1 MKKRR
6 RINLS
11 KYAIFIEATVRWLEM
26 YVLQSGSLHLGL
38 LTVRKY
44 LTVLRTRGKKEAIA
58 YCKGARSSIL
68 SWLAASDIS
77 NNRIA
82 SPKAHG
88 VPKVLRF
95 LGREVKGPQHYPII
109 RLVMSALYASRE
121 LKLQPVLSA
130 KTITSPPITEY
141 PTEVERYLTD
151 FWSELCVNRRH
162 LGKVPKRV
170 YWKRFHLTTKTGPN
184 GQAMWSALADLYA
197 LPQDLVACIG
207 RLGGKRLASRMELL
221 RSLGVDNFLHRFF
234 TGTKSGKFRKISAI
248 SSQEGKTREVAIL
261 DYWSQT
267 CLKGLHQYLFSILRR
282 IPQDC
287 TFNQGSFVSKLPFDE
302 KRGQSFWSIDLTAA
316 TDRFPMKL
324 IRKLISVRFGDEYA
338 NDWHTVMVGYPF
350 WTHSHGEIRY
360 ATGNPMG
367 AYSSWNSFAL
377 AHHYVVY
384 SCCRALDR
392 DWKEAQYV
400 ILGDDVVIY
409 DDEIAKKYMETL
421 ALLGVE
427 FSSSKTHTSP
437 FMYEFAKRI
446 VHSGVELTPFP
457 ISALWTTRK
466 QHSLMLNVVDSERGK
481 NWCFPDGIPSTLS
494 KLFGLLRYP
503 RRMVWGIEKLMFITH
518 HVLCAMRGSE
528 SARDAVNAIVE
539 SYFPTTSKACN
550 TRAELACHA
559 AVLVVLQSSFE
570 SIYKTDGRALGD
582 VATRLVML
590 ITGALYES
598 TEQLIEGRDN
608 FEIDPSALIQS
619 VPVLGVYGQI
629 EEKYL
634 EMRKP
639 LKSLSDVMDSD
650 WKTTL
655 RSLQLPESDRIFY
668 ERNQDVMIQASFALA
683 KALVRVLEEIGPGA
697 PEGYFYVYRRI
708 LIGDPGSEWG
718 KSHYGEPIYLPDS
731 AAFLQVE

>member
-1 MKKRR
+1 
-6 RINLS
+6 
-11 KYAIFIEATVRWLEM
+11 M
-26 YVLQSGSLHLGL
+26 YILQSGSLHLGL
-38 LTVRKY
+38 LAVRKF
-44 LTVLRTRGKKEAIA
+44 LTILRTRGKKEAIA
-58 YCKGARSSIL
+58 YCKSARASIL

-77 NNRIA
+77 NNCIA

-88 VPKVLRF
+88 VPRVLRF
-95 LGREVKGPQHYPII
+95 LRDVKGPQHYPLI
-109 RLVMSALYASRE
+109 RLVLSALYASRD
-121 LKLQPVLSA
+121 LKLPPVPSVT
-130 KTITSPPITEY
+130 TITSPPTMEY

-151 FWSELCVNRRH
+151 FWSELGINRRY
-162 LGKVPKRV
+162 LGKVPKSV

-197 LPQDLVACIG
+197 LPHDLVACIG
-207 RLGGKRLASRMELL
+207 RIGGKKLASRMELL
-221 RSLGVDNFLHRFF
+221 RDLGENNFLHRFF
-234 TGTKSGKFRKISAI
+234 TGTKSGSFRKISAI
-248 SSQEGKTREVAIL
+248 PSQEGKTREVAIL

-267 CLKGLHQYLFSILRR
+267 CLKGLHKYLFSILRR

-287 TFNQGSFVSKLPFDE
+287 TFNQGSFVDKLSFDE
-302 KRGQSFWSIDLTAA
+302 RGQSFWSIDLTAA

-324 IRKLISVRFGDEYA
+324 IHKLISVRFGDGYA
-338 NDWHTVMVGYPF
+338 NDWRHVMVGYPF
-350 WTHSHGEIRY
+350 QTLSHGEISY

-384 SCCRALDR
+384 LCCRELGR
-392 DWKEAQYV
+392 NWKEAQYV
-400 ILGDDVVIY
+400 ILGDDVVIH
-409 DDEIAKKYMETL
+409 DDDIAKKYMETL
-421 ALLGVE
+421 TLLGVE

-437 FMYEFAKRI
+437 YMYEFAKRV

-481 NWCFPDGIPSTLS
+481 NWSFPDGIPSTLS

-503 RRMVWGIEKLMFITH
+503 RRMVWRIEKLMFVTH
-518 HVLCAMRGSE
+518 RVLCAMRGSE
-528 SARDAVNAIVE
+528 SARTAVNAIVE
-539 SYFPTTSKACN
+539 SYYPTVSKACD

-559 AVLVVLQSSFE
+559 AVLAVLQSSFE
-570 SIYKTDGRALGD
+570 SIYKKDGRALGE
-582 VATRLVML
+582 VAANLVML
-590 ITGALYES
+590 ITGALYDS
-598 TEQLIEGRDN
+598 PEQLIEGRDN

-634 EMRKP
+634 SLQKA
-639 LKSLSDVMDSD
+639 LGSLSDVMDED

-668 ERNQDVMIQASFALA
+668 DRNQDVMIQASFALA
-683 KALVRVLEEIGPGA
+683 KALVRVLEEVGPR
-697 PEGYFYVYRRI
+697 PENYFYVYRRR
-708 LIGDPGSEWG
+708 LFGAEGSEWG
-718 KSHYGEPIYLPDS
+718 KIHCTTPTYLPDS
-731 AAFLQVE
+731 AAFFQVE